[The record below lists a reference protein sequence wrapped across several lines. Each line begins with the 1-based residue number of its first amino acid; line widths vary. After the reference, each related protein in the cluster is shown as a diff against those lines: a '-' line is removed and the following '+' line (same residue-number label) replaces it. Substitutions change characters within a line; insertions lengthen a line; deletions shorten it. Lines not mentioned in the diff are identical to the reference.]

1 MVEGGPKRTWGLGI
15 AALIVVLAAAL
26 GFAIWA
32 FVALWKLAGN
42 TSMSVH
48 GWIAMALAGGLTL
61 VIGGGL
67 MWLAFY
73 SARKGYDERARD
85 FDEHET

>member
-1 MVEGGPKRTWGLGI
+1 MSEQRRGFGLGVVI
-15 AALIVVLAAAL
+15 LIVALAGFL

-32 FVALWKLAGN
+32 FVALWRLAGD
-42 TSMSVH
+42 TRMSIH
-48 GWIAMALAGGLTL
+48 GWIAMGLAGVLTL

-73 SARKGYDERARD
+73 SARKGYDERAGD
-85 FDEHET
+85 FDEPEA

>member
-1 MVEGGPKRTWGLGI
+1 MAMSEPRRGVGLGVTI
-15 AALIVVLAAAL
+15 LIVALAAFL

-32 FVALWKLAGN
+32 FVVLWRLAGD
-42 TSMSVH
+42 TRMSIH
-48 GWIAMALAGGLTL
+48 GGIAMGLAGVLTL

-73 SARKGYDERARD
+73 SARKGYDERAQNL
-85 FDEHET
+85 DE